1 MEIFCAADPAS
12 WIAPAPSV
20 NKLSLDYFVDF
31 LEPIH
36 SSITTNITIKMLN
49 SKQIAGGRV
58 AFLLKIRRVP
68 YYITRHIKERKY

>member
-1 MEIFCAADPAS
+1 MEIFCAADPVS

-49 SKQIAGGRV
+49 SKQIAGGNV
-58 AFLLKIRRVP
+58 AFLLKLHRVP
-68 YYITRHIKERKY
+68 YNLVIQIRDLNY

>member
-49 SKQIAGGRV
+49 SKQIAGGSV
-58 AFLLKIRRVP
+58 AFLLKLHRVP
-68 YYITRHIKERKY
+68 YNLTRDIKELIY

>member
-49 SKQIAGGRV
+49 SKQIAGGSV
-58 AFLLKIRRVP
+58 AILLKSARVP
-68 YYITRHIKERKY
+68 YNLVRQIKDLIY